1 MVYIAMQLVAGGDL
15 LAPIEERGPYSEAT
29 ARSLFAQIVDAVD
42 CMHQAGYAHRDLKP
56 ENVCF
61 TDKGRK
67 KLKVIDMGA
76 AGELSMRGL
85 ADLCGT
91 PLYAAPEVTPW
102 FFRPSGRDPPRYDE
116 RVDLWSLG
124 IALFVMLSGAA

>member
-1 MVYIAMQLVAGGDL
+1 
-15 LAPIEERGPYSEAT
+15 
-29 ARSLFAQIVDAVD
+29 
-42 CMHQAGYAHRDLKP
+42 
-56 ENVCF
+56 
-61 TDKGRK
+61 
-67 KLKVIDMGA
+67 MGA

-124 IALFVMLSGAA
+124 IALFVMLSGAAPFNQDQPTDKLLKEVCRGRVDLASDP